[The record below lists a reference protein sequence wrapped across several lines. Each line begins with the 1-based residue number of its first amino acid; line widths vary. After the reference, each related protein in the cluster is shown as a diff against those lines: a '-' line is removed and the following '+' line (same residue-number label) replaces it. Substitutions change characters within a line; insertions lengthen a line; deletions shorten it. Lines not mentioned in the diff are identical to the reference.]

1 MSGSLNLLP
10 VILTASG
17 TVTTD
22 STRIAGFTITNKS
35 ATDGAG
41 IKFYQLD
48 TDGTLG
54 DEVFHVVLGSVGEN
68 GNQITQT
75 YNGQTG
81 IYFKNG
87 VYASVDASCV
97 GFITYF

>member
-54 DEVFHVVLGSVGEN
+54 EEGFHVVLGSVGEN

>member
-41 IKFYQLD
+41 ITFYQLE
-48 TDGTLG
+48 TDKTLG
-54 DEVFHVVLGSVGEN
+54 SEVFHVELGSVGEN
-68 GNQITQT
+68 R
-75 YNGQTG
+75 
-81 IYFKNG
+81 
-87 VYASVDASCV
+87 
-97 GFITYF
+97 

>member
-10 VILTASG
+10 AILTASG
-17 TVTTD
+17 TVTSN

-41 IKFYQLD
+41 ITFYQLE
-48 TDGTLG
+48 TDKTLG
-54 DEVFHVVLGSVGEN
+54 SEVFHVELGSVGEN

-87 VYASVDASCV
+87 VYASVDTSCV

>member
-41 IKFYQLD
+41 IKFYQLE
-48 TDGTLG
+48 TDKTLG
-54 DEVFHVVLGSVGEN
+54 SEVFHVELGSVGEN

-87 VYASVDASCV
+87 VYASVDTSCV

>member
-10 VILTASG
+10 AILTASG
-17 TVTTD
+17 TVTSN

-35 ATDGAG
+35 ATDRAG
-41 IKFYQLD
+41 ITFYQLE
-48 TDGTLG
+48 TDKTLG
-54 DEVFHVVLGSVGEN
+54 SEVFHVELGSVGEN

-87 VYASVDASCV
+87 VYASVDTSCV

>member
-41 IKFYQLD
+41 IKFYQLS
-48 TDGTLG
+48 TDGSLG

>member
-48 TDGTLG
+48 TDETLG

-87 VYASVDASCV
+87 VYASVDTSCV